1 MQTML
6 QTMLKAYTY
15 HFCICIIFYK
25 IACLEYADNLK
36 DLCGNLPFIK

>member
-25 IACLEYADNLK
+25 IDILYADNLK